1 MLNFGPSPSGL
12 MTYARCVVMVEGDP
26 RNIGVAFGH
35 DNAGTLTITCCLK
48 MNKTDI
54 RKITLADLEQLRSL
68 AVQTFTEAFS
78 SLNTEENMRQY
89 LSEAFSSEKLME
101 ELNSPGSEFYFATVN
116 EEIAGYLKVNT
127 GEVQTELAGQN
138 GLEIERIYVLQKFQG
153 QKIGQRLFE
162 MALQVAKQQQCD
174 YVWLGVWEENLKA
187 IQFYRKNGFEV
198 FDKHIFKLIVGL
210 FVIRVI
216 NCFGALNT
224 EMGPY

>member
-1 MLNFGPSPSGL
+1 
-12 MTYARCVVMVEGDP
+12 
-26 RNIGVAFGH
+26 
-35 DNAGTLTITCCLK
+35 
-48 MNKTDI
+48 MNKTHI

-101 ELNSPGSEFYFATVN
+101 ELNSPGSEFYFAAVN

-153 QKIGQRLFE
+153 QKIGQKLFE
-162 MALQVAKQQQCD
+162 MALQIAKQQKCS
-174 YVWLGVWEENLKA
+174 YLWLGVWEKNLKA

-198 FDKHIFKLIVGL
+198 FDKHIFKLGDDEQTDL
-210 FVIRVI
+210 MMRLEIRD
-216 NCFGALNT
+216 
-224 EMGPY
+224 